1 MKVIGI
7 TGGVGA
13 GKSCVLDFLE
23 KNYNCVIVK
32 ADDLAKSLYNK
43 GESCYRPLIKLLSRD
58 VLNDEGAIDFKKMA
72 SMIYTDESLRLKV
85 NAIVHP
91 RVKKAVLKDIK
102 KYGREGKYDYYFL
115 EAALL
120 IEDNYR
126 AIVDEIWYIYTDES
140 VRRERLKASRGYSD
154 EKIDGILKSQLSE
167 AEYREGSDFTIDNS
181 GTEEATFIQIRERM
195 NRA

>member
-43 GESCYRPLIKLLSRD
+43 GESCYRPLIRLLSKA
-58 VLNDEGAIDFKKMA
+58 VLNEEGAIDFKKMA
-72 SMIYTDESLRLKV
+72 SRIYADESLRLKV

-91 RVKKAVLKDIK
+91 RVKKAVIKDIK
-102 KYGREGKYDYYFL
+102 KHGREGKRDYYFL

-167 AEYREGSDFTIDNS
+167 EEYREGSDFTIDNS